1 MENIPYFHLFS
12 PSLPFLFS
20 VYSVFTIYDVDF
32 GKQLLK
38 GRFFENKL
46 FEHSE
51 KLQGKW
57 SLKSQKKKSLEASDE
72 TKILLS
78 VQSS

>member
-1 MENIPYFHLFS
+1 MDQRNVNRKNYEKKKIVENIPYFHLFS

-20 VYSVFTIYDVDF
+20 VYSVFTIYDADF

-51 KLQGKW
+51 KL
-57 SLKSQKKKSLEASDE
+57 
-72 TKILLS
+72 
-78 VQSS
+78 

>member
-1 MENIPYFHLFS
+1 MKKKIVENIPYFHLFS

-38 GRFFENKL
+38 GRFFEKKL

-51 KLQGKW
+51 KL
-57 SLKSQKKKSLEASDE
+57 
-72 TKILLS
+72 
-78 VQSS
+78 